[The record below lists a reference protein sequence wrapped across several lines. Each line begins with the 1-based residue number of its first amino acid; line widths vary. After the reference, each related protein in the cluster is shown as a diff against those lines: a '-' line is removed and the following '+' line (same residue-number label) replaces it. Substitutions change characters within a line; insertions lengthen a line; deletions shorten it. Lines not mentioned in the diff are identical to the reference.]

1 MLRRLIFSK
10 FRAILGGKVRTLL
23 SGGAPLAADTHD
35 FIRTCLVTRL
45 LQASTLTIMTITLER
60 ILIQSFSEF
69 LIRNSEFLHTSDVWK
84 YVGGGGRG
92 LGAGGVAGGR
102 PEHGRHRRL
111 QVHQPEVEVALRTSR
126 D

>member
-1 MLRRLIFSK
+1 VDNPQHADASPKML
-10 FRAILGGKVRTLL
+10 
-23 SGGAPLAADTHD
+23 
-35 FIRTCLVTRL
+35 
-45 LQASTLTIMTITLER
+45 LER

-69 LIRNSEFLHTSDVWK
+69 LIRNSEFLHTSAVWK

-92 LGAGGVAGGR
+92 LGAGGVAGVAGGG

>member
-1 MLRRLIFSK
+1 MVPPLQGQWSTFPAAVTAVTKESLI
-10 FRAILGGKVRTLL
+10 
-23 SGGAPLAADTHD
+23 
-35 FIRTCLVTRL
+35 
-45 LQASTLTIMTITLER
+45 TIER

-69 LIRNSEFLHTSDVWK
+69 LIRNSEFLHTSAVWK

-126 D
+126 DLSEPRHSSRLIQRP

>member
-45 LQASTLTIMTITLER
+45 LQASTLIIMTITMTIMTITM
-60 ILIQSFSEF
+60 
-69 LIRNSEFLHTSDVWK
+69 TM
-84 YVGGGGRG
+84 
-92 LGAGGVAGGR
+92 
-102 PEHGRHRRL
+102 
-111 QVHQPEVEVALRTSR
+111 
-126 D
+126 

>member
-45 LQASTLTIMTITLER
+45 LQASTLITVGADKNETLVFVH
-60 ILIQSFSEF
+60 FSAQGASISIISVA
-69 LIRNSEFLHTSDVWK
+69 IR
-84 YVGGGGRG
+84 
-92 LGAGGVAGGR
+92 
-102 PEHGRHRRL
+102 
-111 QVHQPEVEVALRTSR
+111 
-126 D
+126 

>member
-1 MLRRLIFSK
+1 MAHYPTASNCLKCWTNTAATTIVLI
-10 FRAILGGKVRTLL
+10 
-23 SGGAPLAADTHD
+23 
-35 FIRTCLVTRL
+35 
-45 LQASTLTIMTITLER
+45 ER

-69 LIRNSEFLHTSDVWK
+69 LIRNSEFLHTSAVWK

-92 LGAGGVAGGR
+92 LGAGGVAGVAGGG

-126 D
+126 DLSEPRHSSRLIQRP

>member
-1 MLRRLIFSK
+1 MFASEKSPHHQLVS
-10 FRAILGGKVRTLL
+10 RAGAALPRPAQPAGLLWLNGK
-23 SGGAPLAADTHD
+23 
-35 FIRTCLVTRL
+35 
-45 LQASTLTIMTITLER
+45 LER

-69 LIRNSEFLHTSDVWK
+69 LIRNSEFLHTSAVWK

-111 QVHQPEVEVALRTSR
+111 QVHQPRRWHFALRSTDQNRVTTPGLFSAR
-126 D
+126 NP

>member
-45 LQASTLTIMTITLER
+45 LQASTLITVTAQTDPNDNGDDDNDGEDDDAGLR
-60 ILIQSFSEF
+60 ADGVL
-69 LIRNSEFLHTSDVWK
+69 LHRLHPRR
-84 YVGGGGRG
+84 GG
-92 LGAGGVAGGR
+92 
-102 PEHGRHRRL
+102 PEHRQGGAAAPGHKEY
-111 QVHQPEVEVALRTSR
+111 QYYVH
-126 D
+126 

>member
-1 MLRRLIFSK
+1 MTTDQQQESVSCSLIE
-10 FRAILGGKVRTLL
+10 
-23 SGGAPLAADTHD
+23 
-35 FIRTCLVTRL
+35 
-45 LQASTLTIMTITLER
+45 TLER

-69 LIRNSEFLHTSDVWK
+69 LIRNSEFLHTSAVWK

-92 LGAGGVAGGR
+92 LGAGGVAGVAGGG

-126 D
+126 DLSEPRHSSRLIQRP